1 MPFPFNTPRPASPG
15 HWNIPGAAAR
25 IAVIAWLALAGGCQV
40 APPPS
45 NIPDPPPP
53 PKTEESRLTT
63 EMLYDILLASIAA
76 QRDHSEIALES
87 LSRAAYLSR
96 DPRLIKNAIQY
107 AMHNAKYQQAE
118 ELAQL
123 LYQLESENHMA
134 VLAIAETQFKQGDL
148 ESALRLMVDLAS
160 TRNEED
166 IAVFHDIASLLSKQ
180 DNPAVYADFMASS
193 AQSPDNR
200 TLMLTAA
207 LLASRVNREEEYTAL
222 LDRTLQLKSDW
233 EVPAIFKLLV
243 LSGQDARKM
252 QEYAISHLEA
262 NPGQDRFRLQYAQ
275 ELMRQNELDRSLTHL
290 QTILASDP
298 DHISALFSI
307 GILYMELGN
316 LKKAKTALSHYLE
329 LDPESDRAK
338 LHLAD
343 IVFQQENYTEATRLL
358 YGVYSN
364 TYYFEAQVML
374 AEILGEQHGLE
385 ASLDHLQQINP
396 VNDVQAIQIILEQH
410 RHLILH
416 DQLER
421 SKKTLDEG
429 LKRYPDHP
437 DLLYSRG
444 LLAEKLGLLTLLE
457 QDLRKL
463 IALQP
468 ENAHAY
474 NALGYTLA
482 DKTDRLDEALGLISK
497 AHVLLPDNPFILDS
511 MGWVH
516 FRLGNHEIAL
526 DYLRQALEGQ
536 KDPVIAAHLGEVLWI
551 TGEKEEAR
559 EIWRKG
565 GEWGTDNTILA
576 DTIERFSV
584 YQESSSRPSTSTQTT
599 YPSVSLLSCP
609 CPA

>member
-1 MPFPFNTPRPASPG
+1 MPFPFNTAGSASPG
-15 HWNIPGAAAR
+15 RWNIPAAAVR
-25 IAVIAWLALAGGCQV
+25 ICVIACLALAGGCQV
-40 APPPS
+40 TPPPR
-45 NIPDPPPP
+45 NIPETIPP

-87 LSRAAYLSR
+87 LSRAAYHSR

-123 LYQLESENHMA
+123 LHQLESENHMA
-134 VLAIAETQFKQGDL
+134 VLAIAQTQFKQGDL
-148 ESALRLMVDLAS
+148 DSALRLVVDLAS

-180 DNPAVYADFMASS
+180 DDPAVYADFMAAS

-207 LLASRVNREEEYTAL
+207 LLASRMNHAKEYTTL
-222 LDRTLQLKSDW
+222 LDKTLQLKPDW

-243 LSGQDARKM
+243 LSGEDAGKM
-252 QEYAISHLEA
+252 REYAIGHLEA

-275 ELMRQNELDRSLTHL
+275 ELMQQNDLDRSLTHL
-290 QTILASDP
+290 QMILASDP
-298 DHISALFSI
+298 DHFSALLSI
-307 GILYMELGN
+307 GLLYMELGD
-316 LKKAKTALSHYLE
+316 LKKAKKTLSRYLE
-329 LDPESDRAK
+329 LDPENDQAK
-338 LHLAD
+338 LHLAE
-343 IVFQQENYTEATRLL
+343 IAFQQENYAEATRLL
-358 YGVYSN
+358 YGVYSD
-364 TYYFEAQVML
+364 TYYFEAQVKL
-374 AEILGEQHGLE
+374 AEILGVQHGLE
-385 ASLDHLQQINP
+385 AALGHLQQINP
-396 VNDVQAIQIILEQH
+396 ASNAQAIRIILEQH
-410 RHLILH
+410 RHLILD

-421 SKKTLDEG
+421 SKRTLDEG
-429 LKRYPDHP
+429 LERYPDHP

-482 DKTDRLDEALGLISK
+482 DKTDRLDEALGLISR
-497 AHVLLPDNPFILDS
+497 AHALLPDNPFILDS

-516 FRLGNHEIAL
+516 FRLGNHELAL

-551 TGEKEEAR
+551 TGEREEAR
-559 EIWRKG
+559 EIWKKG
-565 GEWGTDNTILA
+565 VEWGTDSTVLD

-584 YQESSSRPSTSTQTT
+584 YQESSRPSTSTQTAHS
-599 YPSVSLLSCP
+599 SVSLLSCP

>member
-1 MPFPFNTPRPASPG
+1 MPFPFNTPRPASPA
-15 HWNIPGAAAR
+15 HWNIPGTATR

-40 APPPS
+40 TPPPS

-107 AMHNAKYQQAE
+107 AMHNEKYQQAE

-148 ESALRLMVDLAS
+148 DSALRLMVDLAS
-160 TRNEED
+160 TRDEED

-222 LDRTLQLKSDW
+222 LDRTLQLKPDW

-252 QEYAISHLEA
+252 REYAISHLEA

-298 DHISALFSI
+298 DHFSALFSI

-329 LDPESDRAK
+329 LDPENDQAK

-343 IVFQQENYTEATRLL
+343 IAFQQENYTEATRLL

-536 KDPVIAAHLGEVLWI
+536 KDPVIAAHLGEVLWVI
-551 TGEKEEAR
+551 GEKEEAR
-559 EIWRKG
+559 KIWRKG
-565 GEWGTDNTILA
+565 GEWGTDNTVLA

-584 YQESSSRPSTSTQTT
+584 YQESSRPSTSTQTT
-599 YPSVSLLSCP
+599 HSSVSLLSCP